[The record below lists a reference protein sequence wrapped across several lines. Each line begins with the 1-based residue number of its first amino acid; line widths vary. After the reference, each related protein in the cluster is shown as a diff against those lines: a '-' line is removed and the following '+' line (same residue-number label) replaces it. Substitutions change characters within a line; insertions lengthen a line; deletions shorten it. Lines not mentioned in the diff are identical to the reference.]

1 MMKHIAIRFPH
12 FAIALSVVASAPLAL
27 TASGCYKGDVVSI
40 GHDPLARTPDDAG
53 REDFPPHDAGPD
65 TTPASTV
72 DCKVHQAGNCSCT
85 LDGVPGYGMKCG
97 GLDGGIQCTCIT
109 YPDGK
114 SGASLPAPI
123 DVPNGTCATPES
135 AFAAYR
141 DVCGFPVP

>member
-1 MMKHIAIRFPH
+1 MMKNFAIRFPH
-12 FAIALSVVASAPLAL
+12 VAAALFVAAAPLTL
-27 TASGCYKGDVVSI
+27 TAVGCYKGDVVSI

-53 REDFPPHDAGPD
+53 PDDADPEDAGPD
-65 TTPASTV
+65 AAPGSTV
-72 DCKVHQAGNCSCT
+72 DCKVDQSGMCHCI

-97 GLDGGIQCTCIT
+97 GPDGGMQCNCMT

-114 SGASLPAPI
+114 NAGTLPPPM
-123 DVPNGTCATPES
+123 DVPNGTCATPET